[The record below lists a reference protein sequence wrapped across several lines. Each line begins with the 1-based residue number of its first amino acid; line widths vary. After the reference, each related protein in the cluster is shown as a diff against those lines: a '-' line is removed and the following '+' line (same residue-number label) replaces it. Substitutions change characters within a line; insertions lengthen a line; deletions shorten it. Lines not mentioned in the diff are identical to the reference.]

1 MFHKMSHLV
10 VVFTSHY
17 IATKLWFFQNCFPT
31 ERKQMNKEL
40 ARYDSP
46 VTQEL
51 PYRETANRPL
61 FNEACSSGKGKNK
74 WVNMSDH
81 VRQLERISHQMILTD
96 RPQIANRKRV
106 TSKAFR
112 TKKLVNSQPTCWGL
126 FCVSVLCKTNIFYVT
141 VRLFSNWTQKCG
153 KKISDPVAYLKAHAP
168 DFCSYQI
175 FSSSTITEQTHGNMQ
190 SIC

>member
-61 FNEACSSGKGKNK
+61 FNEAFSSGKGKNQ

-81 VRQLERISHQMILTD
+81 VRQLERISHQMILTG

-112 TKKLVNSQPTCWGL
+112 TKKLVNSQPAFL
-126 FCVSVLCKTNIFYVT
+126 FKTIERTAFVLKTERTKKYYRVNRLKIKKKHHEPSGKHVTGKIF
-141 VRLFSNWTQKCG
+141 N
-153 KKISDPVAYLKAHAP
+153 
-168 DFCSYQI
+168 
-175 FSSSTITEQTHGNMQ
+175 N
-190 SIC
+190 